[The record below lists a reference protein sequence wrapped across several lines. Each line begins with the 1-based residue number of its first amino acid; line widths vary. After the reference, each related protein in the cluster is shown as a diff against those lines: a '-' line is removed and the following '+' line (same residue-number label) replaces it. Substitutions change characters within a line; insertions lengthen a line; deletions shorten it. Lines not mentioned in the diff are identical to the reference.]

1 MKNCITKSEV
11 IEKQVVYSK
20 DLKDRYELTVK
31 VQGKKGKSI
40 LMLCMNPA
48 TENVLVSDT
57 TTNYLMNNLFVMG
70 YTTITICNLFSKI
83 CSKLSV
89 NAIKSGSDDNME
101 YLRSVLERDFQVVL
115 VGYGNT
121 FTTNKEVVKCKD
133 EFDKLLLESGKKA
146 VELVDNQEL
155 YSRLHTIHPLFAGHT
170 VEVK

>member
-1 MKNCITKSEV
+1 MSDNRYEKVGTFVSAFLNLIKGAKEMKNCITKSEV

-70 YTTITICNLFSKI
+70 YTTITICNLFSK
-83 CSKLSV
+83 CYPA
-89 NAIKSGSDDNME
+89 N
-101 YLRSVLERDFQVVL
+101 
-115 VGYGNT
+115 
-121 FTTNKEVVKCKD
+121 
-133 EFDKLLLESGKKA
+133 
-146 VELVDNQEL
+146 
-155 YSRLHTIHPLFAGHT
+155 
-170 VEVK
+170 